1 MVKQIHLIKGT
12 LAITLIS
19 DDFITFDAMRY
30 ICTNSSQQTEKRIER
45 RYNILILI
53 VTGVVPSSAMYSEL
67 KHVLY
72 DRIVIFSS
80 EFNKRLL
87 SGVGRLTPYF
97 AGLDVSVKNTGILIE
112 NVLKIRT
119 PKLRHVQLTP
129 MEHTIFDLLKRN
141 LPIRDIADI
150 LLIKTKTVYIHIDK
164 IKKKHA
170 VNTVAELIIKV
181 ALSSS

>member
-30 ICTNSSQQTEKRIER
+30 ICTDSSQQTEKRIER

-72 DRIVIFSS
+72 DRIVILVL
-80 EFNKRLL
+80 N
-87 SGVGRLTPYF
+87 LTSAY
-97 AGLDVSVKNTGILIE
+97 
-112 NVLKIRT
+112 
-119 PKLRHVQLTP
+119 
-129 MEHTIFDLLKRN
+129 
-141 LPIRDIADI
+141 
-150 LLIKTKTVYIHIDK
+150 
-164 IKKKHA
+164 
-170 VNTVAELIIKV
+170 
-181 ALSSS
+181 